1 MKNQFSIVFLFLVC
15 TVSMIAFVACNNIEN
30 DNNTKT
36 DKGNKV
42 YNEESNV
49 WQGRSVKNTEIALE
63 ETKPVP
69 KMDALENFGRYLE
82 KIITEGRKT
91 ELDSHIIST
100 RLNMEEAALLAE
112 KSPLL
117 EHIRYYAED
126 QLTIVTGGICI
137 LTADINGDG
146 IDDVI
151 EYGPDENGYSANML
165 NIYLG
170 TEDGGVVLSYSQLL
184 FDTWAAW
191 TDPIEVV
198 RYEEET
204 YLLFMG
210 SIDHNLRSLGINAYR
225 ISDGVP
231 RDKLK
236 LDYICSGVNV
246 VITDNKDAYDTRF
259 IEENSISL
267 YHRAY
272 PFHCDISCERVDYG
286 SGETKGEN
294 SDELYDKYVE
304 KYTAEQKLYVEKYA
318 EKIYWYNISNISDS
332 YESDI
337 NNDGITEKYVKE
349 VKPLWLP
356 ELGFPKIGYSA
367 GLPFMTGEYYGIH
380 EGRYGLMY
388 YIESEGE
395 ETDFF
400 KMCGLDIW
408 ERELTPQY
416 FWVEQTEKGN
426 ITYIT
431 FQDENEHKQYIEG
444 YFIQGDSYERVISAE
459 YIPSIECSINYEV
472 IEESDNVGYIVHLS
486 KDRKSL
492 EFEWNDSNGQDKG
505 LNQTIR
511 KLIEKEIEA
520 TDFEGGEF
528 EAVQYYPKEATKEK
542 LIVDY
547 MIFYYVPW
555 ADTMIEEHSDSFR
568 ISIDLLTGEC
578 VQIDED

>member
-1 MKNQFSIVFLFLVC
+1 MKKQFSILFVFIVC
-15 TVSMIAFVACNNIEN
+15 IISIMESAACNGTGADTNTGNDERNKSVIE
-30 DNNTKT
+30 DSCIQ
-36 DKGNKV
+36 
-42 YNEESNV
+42 ES
-49 WQGRSVKNTEIALE
+49 SSAKNTEIALE

-151 EYGPDENGYSANML
+151 EYGPDENGYENGYSANML

-184 FDTWAAW
+184 FDTRARW

-204 YLLFMG
+204 YLLFMYG
-210 SIDHNLRSLGINAYR
+210 MYQIVGNSGINAYR

-272 PFHCDISCERVDYG
+272 PFHCDVSCERVDYG
-286 SGETKGEN
+286 SGEKKGEN

-304 KYTAEQKLYVEKYA
+304 KYTAEQKPYV
-318 EKIYWYNISNISDS
+318 
-332 YESDI
+332 
-337 NNDGITEKYVKE
+337 
-349 VKPLWLP
+349 
-356 ELGFPKIGYSA
+356 
-367 GLPFMTGEYYGIH
+367 
-380 EGRYGLMY
+380 
-388 YIESEGE
+388 
-395 ETDFF
+395 
-400 KMCGLDIW
+400 
-408 ERELTPQY
+408 
-416 FWVEQTEKGN
+416 
-426 ITYIT
+426 
-431 FQDENEHKQYIEG
+431 
-444 YFIQGDSYERVISAE
+444 
-459 YIPSIECSINYEV
+459 
-472 IEESDNVGYIVHLS
+472 
-486 KDRKSL
+486 
-492 EFEWNDSNGQDKG
+492 
-505 LNQTIR
+505 
-511 KLIEKEIEA
+511 
-520 TDFEGGEF
+520 
-528 EAVQYYPKEATKEK
+528 
-542 LIVDY
+542 
-547 MIFYYVPW
+547 
-555 ADTMIEEHSDSFR
+555 
-568 ISIDLLTGEC
+568 
-578 VQIDED
+578 